1 MKYEST
7 KRAIAKYH
15 KEHRKNISLCFY
27 ERDYQKLE
35 QLAELAKEK
44 GLSLSGIFK
53 KAAFDLLEKE
63 GPGTAR
69 S

>member
-7 KRAIAKYH
+7 KRAIAKYK
-15 KEHRKNISLCFY
+15 KEHRKNITLSFY
-27 ERDYQKLE
+27 DKDFQKLE
-35 QLAELAKEK
+35 QLADLAEEK